1 MRCVPIKHALLSLS
15 LFRACESLHF
25 KIGLGCGLFLLPF
38 PQTRT
43 MQRKPKSWE
52 RVGNN
57 KKLRP
62 MTYLGY
68 VIMRFNY
75 VCTKCDMVVQSDIQ
89 PNSGRCPNRS
99 AGHFWENLG
108 EVGPVRWQCSHCG
121 LTVNSKNQ
129 PNALICKETGRYHD
143 WRRM

>member
-15 LFRACESLHF
+15 LFRAMREPSLQDR
-25 KIGLGCGLFLLPF
+25 IGVRAFFVYSPTL
-38 PQTRT
+38 T